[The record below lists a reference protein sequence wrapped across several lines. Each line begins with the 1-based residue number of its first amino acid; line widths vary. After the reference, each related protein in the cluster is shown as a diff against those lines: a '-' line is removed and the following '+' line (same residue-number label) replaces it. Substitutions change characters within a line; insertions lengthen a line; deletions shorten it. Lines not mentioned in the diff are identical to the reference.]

1 MNTFELIP
9 FLTFAIV
16 TSITPG
22 PNNISSMAFSMGMGY
37 KKTLPYIGGI
47 AAGTFVVFIICAALS
62 FGLSALVPEITT
74 YLKYFGAT
82 YILYLAYKTSKLNVD
97 TESSQNIKARFA
109 DGAILQLVNPKAIFY
124 GMTIYSTFFYSFLGN
139 KLHLTLSSLCL
150 ACFTFCI
157 VSIWAL
163 FGAALKQF
171 LQNVLIK
178 RMFIIVMVLGLVYA
192 AIDILLK

>member
-22 PNNISSMAFSMGMGY
+22 PNNISSMAFCMGMGY
-37 KKTLPYIGGI
+37 RKTLLYISGI
-47 AAGTFVVFIICAALS
+47 AVGTFIVFIICAILS
-62 FGLSALVPEITT
+62 FGLSALIPEITT
-74 YLKYFGAT
+74 YLKYFGAA

-97 TESSQNIKARFA
+97 TEAKQNIKARFA

-124 GMTIYSTFFYSFLGN
+124 GMTVYSTFFYSFLDN
-139 KLHLTLSSLCL
+139 KVHLTLSSLGL

-157 VSIWAL
+157 VSIWGL
-163 FGAALKQF
+163 FGAVLKQY
-171 LQNVLIK
+171 LKNIRIK
-178 RMFIIVMVLGLVYA
+178 RIFVAVMVIGLIYA